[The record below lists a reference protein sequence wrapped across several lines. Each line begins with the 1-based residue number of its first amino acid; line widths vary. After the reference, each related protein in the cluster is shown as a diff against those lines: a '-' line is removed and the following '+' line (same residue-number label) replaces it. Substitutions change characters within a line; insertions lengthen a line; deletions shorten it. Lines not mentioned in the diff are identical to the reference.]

1 MKLDS
6 LRTKPDTEPLT
17 DRLWRRYGRRGFD
30 MLESIRADP
39 RMGEDVMG
47 SADYL
52 RVELHNAA
60 EHEMVVTLD
69 DFMRRRSKIDL
80 VVRDRDIFE
89 GEGLR
94 EVAQILF
101 GDDAKRRLDDYL
113 ASRFRT
119 PRDEPAA
126 G

>member
-1 MKLDS
+1 
-6 LRTKPDTEPLT
+6 
-17 DRLWRRYGRRGFD
+17 

-80 VVRDRDIFE
+80 VVRDRDILE
-89 GEGLR
+89 GEGLG

-113 ASRFRT
+113 AFRRRT